1 MAATVTAHP
10 SSATTTTTTAPSAKF
25 SIPTIPPNVSTGI
38 AYLCNTD
45 ANRSVMCW
53 YDNASVS
60 QDGVTLPQATD
71 PVGPSDS
78 DVTWE
83 GQPVRGLIMN
93 SESPTDFT
101 CNIGVNAPEAAFQSQ
116 VGTASL
122 LLLPSP
128 GQPATTSYFADFNC
142 FKDNGRVLYTDGNFG
157 KVYSIYYCLFANSFH
172 GTG

>member
-1 MAATVTAHP
+1 MAATVTDLP
-10 SSATTTTTTAPSAKF
+10 STTTTPNMKLR
-25 SIPTIPPNVSTGI
+25 IPPIPPTVPTGI

-71 PVGPSDS
+71 PIGPS

-83 GQPVRGLIMN
+83 GQPMSGLIMN
-93 SESPTDFT
+93 SDSPTDFT
-101 CNIGVNAPEAAFQSQ
+101 CDIGVNAQAAAFRSQ

-122 LLLPSP
+122 LLIPSP
-128 GQPATTSYFADFNC
+128 GQPASTSYFADFNC

-157 KVYSIYYCLFANSFH
+157 QVYSIYYCLFANSFH